1 MMTAEIGR
9 GVVMVGRE
17 RVGGMGEVG
26 GVGGVGGQ
34 VGGQVGGDRV
44 WGSCG
49 SWVWWQSWCEN
60 PGVWLMGGQ
69 MAVKEV
75 ANLF

>member
-1 MMTAEIGR
+1 
-9 GVVMVGRE
+9 
-17 RVGGMGEVG
+17 MGEVG

-75 ANLF
+75 ANLFN